1 MEMRRTRR
9 SHEKDTKKSVRSKR
23 TGLGVEGRGRDTEES
38 GWVFLSGGTVRVEES
53 GKGEG
58 QWSGGSW
65 TAEPARTGV
74 DSGRRG
80 GPASRGHGSQP
91 LWGSG
96 SGPQMAG
103 ANVASLRRG
112 ASGKFLP
119 SVEGRAGRP
128 ERGRRQEAGRAGER
142 TLALARSHPAGWT
155 RRGGRAPTARRGA
168 SSAEDKTWEG
178 DGFPGNK
185 VPPTPPSLSPFCD
198 LGDVLGTHS
207 FIHSFIR
214 SFFRSF
220 VCPFLRSSE
229 LSPSEAGS

>member
-128 ERGRRQEAGRAGER
+128 ERGRRQAAGSRAGGG
-142 TLALARSHPAGWT
+142 AHPGAGAQSPRGLDAPWREGAYSKT
-155 RRGGRAPTARRGA
+155 GGLLRRRQNLGGRWLSRKQSPAH
-168 SSAEDKTWEG
+168 
-178 DGFPGNK
+178 
-185 VPPTPPSLSPFCD
+185 PSQPVS
-198 LGDVLGTHS
+198 
-207 FIHSFIR
+207 
-214 SFFRSF
+214 
-220 VCPFLRSSE
+220 FLRSR
-229 LSPSEAGS
+229 